1 MQQWKDLEMINQQD
15 AVFIDATYFFA
26 IIRVQEMLFH

>member
-1 MQQWKDLEMINQQD
+1 MQQWKDLGMINQQD

-26 IIRVQEMLFH
+26 IIWVKEMLFH